1 MRHANFCPRFLS
13 LLLTLLAST
22 ICSASNEVTAN
33 KSNPTSAVSPKSNPC
48 LDDAKRL
55 CQFQDKGFD
64 FKINACLEK
73 SLSQVSKACLE
84 KATKEN
90 PCYQDSI
97 RLCANK
103 NPFSH
108 QGECLRSKYNML
120 SPVCQKRFAKFAQ
133 FMADC
138 ENDIKKF
145 CPGSNDGKAIS
156 NCLTPRNNSLESK
169 CKAHIQGS
177 ACFPDWKHLCQSSK
191 MTAFDCLQGN
201 ISKVSKACATDRFRR
216 YGQPIK

>member
-33 KSNPTSAVSPKSNPC
+33 KSNPTPAVSAKSSPC

-55 CQFQDKGFD
+55 CQYKTSQPRSEA
-64 FKINACLEK
+64 NACLEK
-73 SLSQVSKACLE
+73 SLAQVSNGCLE
-84 KATKEN
+84 QVKKED

-97 RLCANK
+97 KLCANR
-103 NPFSH
+103 NPFSN
-108 QGECLRSKYNML
+108 QQQCLLSNYSML
-120 SPVCQKRFAKFAQ
+120 SPLCQKRFVKFTQ

-145 CPGSNDGKAIS
+145 CPGRIDAKAIS
-156 NCLTPRNNSLESK
+156 NCLLPRNNSLESK

-191 MTAFDCLQGN
+191 MTAFDCLHGN